1 VVKLIIDNIKTFD
14 ALLIMSTP
22 QYQSYGGSTAKTPQ
36 YQSYGGSTART
47 DTSPGARLD
56 VFKKPLDPDLLA
68 KVRKRK
74 VKVLDEDEFM
84 ERVEKIVER
93 DFFPELEKLKAR
105 NEFLDAK
112 ARGDFITMN
121 RLQEKYS
128 GCRPGTGESSF
139 GGRGGPG
146 RRMTSPA
153 TFETPEEP
161 VRENDPRRPDS
172 RCSWAGGSGKDSDK
186 VSVLEDEKD
195 EVENLDKFLANHTS
209 EDNESFFELQKEA
222 EKKHRIKNAWM
233 YKDEK
238 LYLEEKANQM
248 ILPSIEEQAALPVKP
263 DQLESWTY
271 QNINSVF
278 HNPDTL
284 ELSYEEKL
292 DLAKK
297 QKVIKHDNTRLS
309 KNPWKS
315 EKQVDLMRREAEQR
329 KIDLV
334 SGKVGSDGKEI
345 VRPETPMVNGYK
357 LMTMAPS
364 PALGVA
370 DSPLMTWGEVESTP
384 FRLEGGE
391 TPLFPMAGGAASGC
405 KGFTMAAV
413 PERDKIAKDLADK
426 NSRYYRERKAKALE
440 QVKTSIKVGRP
451 GSGRPASGLPNLS
464 PAAKRLVTGKLG
476 IRLGTDDMLRAS
488 YTPTP
493 GRSRSSNTP
502 TPSKFNKLTP
512 TPKKTPSR
520 KGVKTPAAD
529 GTPIADKKSSKS
541 AADLVGDITDN
552 LLNLPSATPKRR
564 SLGSDSLDVNTDNLL
579 NISGGK
585 RSRAQDFFKS

>member
-1 VVKLIIDNIKTFD
+1 MT
-14 ALLIMSTP
+14 TP
-22 QYQSYGGSTAKTPQ
+22 QYQSYG
-36 YQSYGGSTART
+36 YGGSTART

-74 VKVLDEDEFM
+74 VKVLDEDEFV

-139 GGRGGPG
+139 GGRGGPAG

-161 VRENDPRRPDS
+161 IRENDPRRPES
-172 RCSWAGGSGKDSDK
+172 SCSWAGGSGKDSDK
-186 VSVLEDEKD
+186 VSVLGEEEGDN
-195 EVENLDKFLANHTS
+195 VENLDKFLANHTS
-209 EDNESFFELQKEA
+209 EDNESFFALQEEA
-222 EKKHRIKNAWM
+222 EKKHRLKNAWM

-238 LYLEEKANQM
+238 LYLEEKAKQM

-263 DQLESWTY
+263 DQLEGWTY

-391 TPLFPMAGGAASGC
+391 TPLFPMAGGAGSGC
-405 KGFTMAAV
+405 KGFTMADV
-413 PERDKIAKDLADK
+413 PERDKIAKELADK

-464 PAAKRLVTGKLG
+464 PAAKRLVSGKLG

-520 KGVKTPAAD
+520 KGVKTPAAAV
-529 GTPIADKKSSKS
+529 GTPKS
-541 AADLVGDITDN
+541 AKSVADPVGDITDN
-552 LLNLPSATPKRR
+552 LLNLPAATPKRR
-564 SLGSDSLDVNTDNLL
+564 SLGNDKLDVSTDNLL
-579 NISGGK
+579 NISGGAK